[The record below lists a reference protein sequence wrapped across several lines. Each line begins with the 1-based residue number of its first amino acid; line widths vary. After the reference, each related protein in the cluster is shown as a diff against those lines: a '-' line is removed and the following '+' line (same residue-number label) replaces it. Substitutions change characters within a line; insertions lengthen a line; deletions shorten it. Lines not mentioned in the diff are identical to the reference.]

1 MAKTNKKW
9 LLYAVLVTVFW
20 GVWGATTELSKL
32 PGTIIY
38 IIWSTTMIIPAIIAL
53 KNINWKLEKDLR
65 SMFLGAIIGFT
76 GAGGQM
82 VLFTGAIENGPAY
95 LIFPIISLS
104 PIITIFLSILFLK
117 ERASKRGW
125 LGIAFAIMAI
135 PFLSYQDDKS
145 DIGNYLWLIFAL
157 LVFLAWGV
165 QAFFMKKANSSMKAE
180 SIFFYMMIA
189 GILLSPIAY
198 YMTDFSQTIELDFT
212 NLGIA
217 FGIQMLNSVGALM
230 LVYAFRYGRAIIV
243 SPLTNA
249 VAPVLTVVLSLI
261 IYQVVPNS
269 FVLLGML
276 AAIVA
281 MTILAFE
288 DE

>member
-1 MAKTNKKW
+1 MVKTNKKW

-20 GVWGATTELSKL
+20 GVWGATTELSKF
-32 PGTIIY
+32 PGTVIY
-38 IIWSTTMIIPAIIAL
+38 IIWSATMIIPAIIAL

-65 SMFLGAIIGFT
+65 SIILGAIIGFA

-125 LGIAFAIMAI
+125 LGIIFAIIAI

-165 QAFFMKKANSSMKAE
+165 QAFFMKKANNTMKAE
-180 SIFFYMMIA
+180 SIFFYMMLT

-198 YMTDFSQTIELDFT
+198 YMTDFSQGIELDFA

-261 IYQVVPNS
+261 IYQVVPNN